1 MYNNVE
7 NSKTY
12 HFQLKSLKNTQYL
25 GLDGHFSDL
34 SKTGLK
40 TQKLSFCQF
49 KYGQMKHNFKK
60 LKEDFVK
67 NISVFNPM
75 VLVSTYDICTGIFL
89 SPVLNIYTLF
99 FTKLR
104 ILAIVFE
111 FGQDTWNFIH
121 SCSI

>member
-25 GLDGHFSDL
+25 GLGEHFSDL
-34 SKTGLK
+34 GKTGLK

-49 KYGQMKHNFKK
+49 NSKQMKHNFKK
-60 LKEDFVK
+60 RKEAFVK
-67 NISVFNPM
+67 NISIFNPM
-75 VLVSTYDICTGIFL
+75 ALFSTYDNCACIFL
-89 SPVLNIYTLF
+89 SPFLNIYTLF

-104 ILAIVFE
+104 ISVIFFE
-111 FGQDTWNFIH
+111 FGQDTWNFSH